1 MNCYD
6 CLPRETGH
14 PSTTPA
20 VAVCRRCGAGLC
32 VDHVR
37 AEPETIHQV
46 AGTGTAS
53 SEGARR
59 LTCALCHDAEQSLPK
74 SRR

>member
-1 MNCYD
+1 MDCYD
-6 CLPRETGH
+6 CLPRAAERH
-14 PSTTPA
+14 A

-37 AEPETIHQV
+37 LSPETVHQV

-53 SEGARR
+53 SEKRARR
-59 LTCALCHDAEQSLPK
+59 ITCGVCHEAEHSPNL
-74 SRR
+74 